1 MKAEIKM
8 LAGQLGWT
16 NYIGSSGIGEK
27 GMDWRNLRGKIN
39 GKEKERIRMTLKFL
53 D

>member
-1 MKAEIKM
+1 MRAEINT

-16 NYIGSSGIGEK
+16 NYSGGSGNGEK